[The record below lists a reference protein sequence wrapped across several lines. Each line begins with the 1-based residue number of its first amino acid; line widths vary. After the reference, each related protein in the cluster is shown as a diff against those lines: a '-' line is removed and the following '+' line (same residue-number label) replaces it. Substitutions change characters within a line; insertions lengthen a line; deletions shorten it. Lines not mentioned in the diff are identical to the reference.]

1 MNPDLLETLEPMILG
16 IAAEYGR
23 IHRCHGADPDDYA
36 QELRV
41 FVLENTPALTDY
53 LDPEQYSPEQGT
65 RLVAQ
70 SLRNEAKD
78 YSLDIKAQAV
88 GYKREDLYFYSKGEV
103 KALLPAMFDPEKW
116 HEPPQSEG
124 RSTKSQAEGGGWIA
138 TLADISQAY
147 KKLDVADKEL
157 LAAFHQDGWSNVLM
171 AEAYGVTE
179 QVMSYRHDRAIRR
192 LLKVLGDTS
201 PRPMRAQTNRDP
213 WRGRRAIPAPAMRAY
228 EQKVYDGE

>member
-1 MNPDLLETLEPMILG
+1 MSTFDDLWPVVEPIAAG

-23 IHRCHGADPDDYA
+23 RHRVHGADESDFRQEFALWLVENSA
-36 QELRV
+36 QVADWHAELDKQGFERMVARV
-41 FVLENTPALTDY
+41 
-53 LDPEQYSPEQGT
+53 
-65 RLVAQ
+65 
-70 SLRNEAKD
+70 LRNEGTD
-78 YSLDIKAQAV
+78 YGLDIKAHAV

-103 KALLPAMFDPEKW
+103 KALLPLMFDPEKW

-138 TLADISQAY
+138 TLADISQAFDR
-147 KKLDVADKEL
+147 LETEDREL
-157 LAAFHQDGWSNVLM
+157 LAAFHKDEWSNVLM

-179 QVMSYRHDRAIRR
+179 QVMSYRHDRAVRR

-228 EQKVYDGE
+228 EQKAYDGE